1 MLNKQEKLKSD
12 ILYFLEDAEKQVDQI
27 EVSAVIEI
35 GFSVDVRLGDVETF
49 EQHHKNSLN
58 VTVYHQ
64 QRTGNVSTSN
74 LSLKSIKQVFH
85 KASVMSKF
93 SQEDACTGLA
103 NVDEMAIDY
112 QDLKLFYPWIITK
125 REAINLAIEC
135 ETIAKNQDS
144 RIQSKRVNVSTYSIF
159 KIYANS
165 HGFIG
170 YYPSTLHSVSCELIA
185 KQNRLMQCGY
195 DYTIA
200 RNPKKLLSTEI
211 IAKKTVEKTISR
223 LGARRLST
231 RQSPV
236 IFHALVAS
244 SLIRFLIAAING
256 SNLYRGASFLQNQL
270 HQQIF
275 PEFITIY
282 QNPHLP
288 SEIGSM
294 PFDENGVKTQKINYI
309 ENGILTNYVLGTYS
323 ARKLG
328 MKSTGNSGGVYN
340 VFITNSNKNLNDLL
354 QQMQHGLLLTEL
366 MGQSVDL
373 TTGNYSQGAF
383 GFWVEKGE
391 IQYPVEEITVAS
403 NLKDMFKR
411 IQYIGNDIDSR
422 SNIKTGSILIENMI
436 IAGK

>member
-1 MLNKQEKLKSD
+1 
-12 ILYFLEDAEKQVDQI
+12 
-27 EVSAVIEI
+27 
-35 GFSVDVRLGDVETF
+35 
-49 EQHHKNSLN
+49 
-58 VTVYHQ
+58 
-64 QRTGNVSTSN
+64 
-74 LSLKSIKQVFH
+74 
-85 KASVMSKF
+85 
-93 SQEDACTGLA
+93 
-103 NVDEMAIDY
+103 
-112 QDLKLFYPWIITK
+112 
-125 REAINLAIEC
+125 
-135 ETIAKNQDS
+135 
-144 RIQSKRVNVSTYSIF
+144 
-159 KIYANS
+159 
-165 HGFIG
+165 
-170 YYPSTLHSVSCELIA
+170 
-185 KQNRLMQCGY
+185 
-195 DYTIA
+195 
-200 RNPKKLLSTEI
+200 
-211 IAKKTVEKTISR
+211 
-223 LGARRLST
+223 
-231 RQSPV
+231 
-236 IFHALVAS
+236 
-244 SLIRFLIAAING
+244 
-256 SNLYRGASFLQNQL
+256 
-270 HQQIF
+270 
-275 PEFITIY
+275 
-282 QNPHLP
+282 
-288 SEIGSM
+288 M